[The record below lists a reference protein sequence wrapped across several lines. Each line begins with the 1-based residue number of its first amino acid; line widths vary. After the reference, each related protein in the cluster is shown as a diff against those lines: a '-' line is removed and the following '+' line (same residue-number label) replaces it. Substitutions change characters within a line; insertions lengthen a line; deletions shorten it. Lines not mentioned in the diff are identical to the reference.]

1 MSRTESTL
9 LSGRPS
15 TVTSADVAVET
26 TTRRHHVNNAPLVFF
41 TGCSLF
47 VFVVISVTPPLAY
60 AASWIGHVVFAVAI
74 GFCLKRHLA
83 TRLGRK
89 LPVTGKAVFVSGCDT
104 GLGQVIALGLQKKGF
119 IVFAGCLD
127 PNSEGSRNL
136 IAHSITVLHVDYL
149 KHDTIVR
156 AYDEIK
162 NRLEGK
168 TLWGVVANAG
178 VACYGETEWIRYKE
192 IQRIIDVNILGTL
205 KFVLFGLP
213 HIKSSHGRIVFITG
227 LQGRLSLPG
236 MVIGSATTAALC
248 SYADG
253 LRRELA
259 KFNIQVCTV
268 EPAFYKTQMT
278 DPTEV
283 TQALNDV
290 THKLPNLV
298 KEEYGCSYLD
308 NFTFTFAK
316 RLRRFSRQNFDEI
329 SAAVAKALL
338 CSETNVRYR
347 CCGMRQSLTWTVLE
361 FLPLKICDF
370 FLILQFT
377 PRAALAGNIRVRNI
391 IVQPLP
397 NDDPAVTT
405 SDNKPL
411 DHMETVQPTFQTPPI
426 IKPQYRF

>member
-1 MSRTESTL
+1 MSRTESTVL
-9 LSGRPS
+9 TGRPS
-15 TVTSADVAVET
+15 ALSTPDVAVET
-26 TTRRHHVNNAPLVFF
+26 TTRRHQVNNGPL
-41 TGCSLF
+41 
-47 VFVVISVTPPLAY
+47 
-60 AASWIGHVVFAVAI
+60 VVFA
-74 GFCLKRHLA
+74 GFALGRVRGGCHHSAPRLRHLLD
-83 TRLGRK
+83 R

-119 IVFAGCLD
+119 NVFAGCMD

-136 IAHSITVLHVDYL
+136 IAHSISVLHVDYL

-162 NRLEGK
+162 NRLDGK
-168 TLWGVVANAG
+168 ALWGVVANAG
-178 VACYGETEWIRYKE
+178 VACYGEMEWISSKE
-192 IQRIIDVNILGTL
+192 MQRIIDVNILGTL

-213 HIKSSHGRIVFITG
+213 HIKSSCGRIVFITG
-227 LQGRLSLPG
+227 LQGRISLPG

-268 EPAFYKTQMT
+268 EPAFYKTHMT
-278 DPTEV
+278 DPAEV
-283 TQALNDV
+283 TQALNEV

-298 KEEYGCSYLD
+298 KEEYGCAYLD

-316 RLRRFSRQNFDEI
+316 KLRRFSRQNYDEI
-329 SAAVAKALL
+329 SAAVVKALL
-338 CSETNVRYR
+338 CTETNVRYR

-361 FLPLKICDF
+361 FVPLKICDF

-397 NDDPAVTT
+397 NEDPNVTT

-411 DHMETVQPTFQTPPI
+411 DHMETVQPNFQTPPI
-426 IKPQYRF
+426 MKPQFRF